1 MWKLEA
7 KRKNRSKQ
15 YEMENGSWW
24 GKTQFTI
31 LFYNSNGGKKVNT
44 QKGNS
49 QLPITVKMGFSE
61 TFLFSKITFQKNKT
75 LKSLDN

>member
-15 YEMENGSWW
+15 YEMENGSRW

-49 QLPITVKMGFSE
+49 QLPITVKTGFSE